1 LYRVN
6 PKPGGAWLRS
16 SQLEGRELA
25 SRAEQYW
32 QLAQECQ
39 SIAST
44 LPFGSPAQIAVLE
57 MAEEWERLAKEQE
70 RATDLGQQ

>member
-6 PKPGGAWLRS
+6 PKLGVPDCVP
-16 SQLEGRELA
+16 SQLEGREMA

-32 QLAQECQ
+32 QLAQDCHTV
-39 SIAST
+39 AST
-44 LPFGSPAQIAVLE
+44 LPVGSRAQIAVLE
-57 MAEEWERLAKEQE
+57 MADEWERLAKEQE